1 MNLNRFFFIFLMWN
15 MLNYYKIDDII
26 ALKLEGTSI
35 NIYIK
40 EQKFI
45 QCKKIFILNNA
56 STIKET
62 LSSNSIDEAYANV
75 DAHNFIKN
83 ELISPE
89 TEFWAHCSNIQ
100 AWVENDYDTHLL
112 HSNLAFPLLKILSS
126 YGIPKAQKMFKI
138 EILKRILEG
147 FIPTVNYLLNEGY
160 SSFLNESEI
169 LSCFLESNSNLY
181 KNIAELIDDTS
192 YTQKYIFPLL
202 SNLTLMGDKLAGL
215 ILREETLKRLE
226 TGKLEDLL
234 YFIHNFEIFES
245 IIGRNIFKIEWF
257 EKNPA
262 FLKYISDMLQYVD
275 FNKNYPNS
283 YRKFPFRLI
292 TILYEMGFSEEE
304 NLLVVELTEFLTV
317 PNKILAEFLV
327 SELYIDYF
335 PKRIRDRLLESRSVI
350 RPGI

>member
-1 MNLNRFFFIFLMWN
+1 MWN
-15 MLNYYKIDDII
+15 MVNYFKIDDII
-26 ALKLEGTSI
+26 TLKLEGTSI

-45 QCKKIFILNNA
+45 QCKKIVILKNA

-62 LSSNSIDEAYANV
+62 LSSNSIDEAFANV
-75 DAHNFIKN
+75 DTYNFIKN
-83 ELISPE
+83 ELISHE

-147 FIPTVNYLLNEGY
+147 FIPTVSYLLNEGY

-181 KNIAELIDDTS
+181 RNIAELIDDTS

-202 SNLTLMGDKLAGL
+202 SKLTLMGDKLAGL
-215 ILREETLKRLE
+215 VLREETLKRLE
-226 TGKLEDLL
+226 TGKVDDLL

-245 IIGRNIFKIEWF
+245 IIGRNDFNVEWF
-257 EKNPA
+257 EENSN
-262 FLKYISDMLQYVD
+262 FREYISNILYDD
-275 FNKNYPNS
+275 SFNDNFPNS

-304 NLLVVELTEFLTV
+304 NFLVVELTEFLSDS
-317 PNKILAEFLV
+317 NKILADFLV

-335 PKRIRDRLLESRSVI
+335 PKRIKERLLESRSVF
-350 RPGI
+350 RHGI